1 EVWLHHTDKA
11 YYEKYKDRVELHQ
24 PWYEGT
30 ALGLV
35 VPEYVE
41 EVETI
46 ADLNKHKELF
56 RRGDQPA
63 IVRSDWGASLM
74 MLTEKAIQTYSLD
87 YELIESS
94 EPVML
99 SELDKAYKKK
109 EPVVVT
115 LWNPHS
121 VFNKYKLKYLK
132 DPEKVY
138 GEPDTIYYVTRKG
151 FKQEHPEVIQWMD
164 RWEMDD
170 NTLGELMKNMEDTDN
185 PEQAVRQWLE
195 KHRDLVNEWV
205 EENLPFRGGGGGGPQ
220 AFARCTSVPK
230 PLRGW
235 RKPPFR
241 KGGIDSPCPGAVRD
255 SAKTAV
261 AFSMELDVHPPPVGS
276 HILGDAHLQDSVAVG
291 RPRLIRLDP
300 GRQGDRPLKLACVA
314 FPPVHP

>member
-1 EVWLHHTDKA
+1 MSEAKQYVIFVVIAALVLGFDLWGGIEGKQAEEKGQIKIAHNNYVENIAVSHLWKQILEEKGYRVELVQTEKAPLWAGLAGGSADMAVEVWLPHTDKA
-11 YYEKYKDRVELHQ
+11 YYEKYKDQVELHQ

-46 ADLNKHKELF
+46 SDLNKHKELF

-63 IVRSDWGASLM
+63 IVGIDSGASLM

-115 LWNPHS
+115 LWNPHW

-151 FKQEHPEVIQWMD
+151 FKQEHPEVIKWMN

-170 NTLGELMKNMEDTDN
+170 NTLGELMKNMEETDN

-205 EENLPFRGGGGGGPQ
+205 E
-220 AFARCTSVPK
+220 
-230 PLRGW
+230 
-235 RKPPFR
+235 
-241 KGGIDSPCPGAVRD
+241 
-255 SAKTAV
+255 
-261 AFSMELDVHPPPVGS
+261 
-276 HILGDAHLQDSVAVG
+276 
-291 RPRLIRLDP
+291 
-300 GRQGDRPLKLACVA
+300 
-314 FPPVHP
+314 